1 MIEILG
7 YLFLRPYWLALVPVA
22 VLLGMFLT
30 RRAER
35 VQGWEQAVDAS
46 LLKAM
51 RRMGRII
58 PGQKGRD
65 WWPALVLAVLGIA
78 LSGPATERQDRASYR
93 NLDAVVLVIDLSPSV
108 LNSDRLFDVITT
120 SQLIASSA
128 GTRQVAAV
136 VYSGEAYTAAPFS
149 SDVDALMGT
158 LALLDANTMPVAG
171 TRPSEALSLARRMIS
186 DAKILAADV
195 VLVSDGGGIGQNA
208 MTEADLLLRAGA
220 PVSVI
225 EVPGATDGAAALSA
239 LARIGGGVG
248 GTLADPFPV
257 ARSISDSPVERLV
270 LTGYPMLV
278 LNDFGRYLLL
288 LALIPAFMMLPRRRR
303 A

>member
-1 MIEILG
+1 
-7 YLFLRPYWLALVPVA
+7 
-22 VLLGMFLT
+22 
-30 RRAER
+30 
-35 VQGWEQAVDAS
+35 
-46 LLKAM
+46 
-51 RRMGRII
+51 
-58 PGQKGRD
+58 
-65 WWPALVLAVLGIA
+65 
-78 LSGPATERQDRASYR
+78 
-93 NLDAVVLVIDLSPSV
+93 
-108 LNSDRLFDVITT
+108 
-120 SQLIASSA
+120 
-128 GTRQVAAV
+128 
-136 VYSGEAYTAAPFS
+136 
-149 SDVDALMGT
+149 MGT

-208 MTEADLLLRAGA
+208 MTEADLLLRAGT

-225 EVPGATDGAAALSA
+225 EVPGPTDGAAALSA